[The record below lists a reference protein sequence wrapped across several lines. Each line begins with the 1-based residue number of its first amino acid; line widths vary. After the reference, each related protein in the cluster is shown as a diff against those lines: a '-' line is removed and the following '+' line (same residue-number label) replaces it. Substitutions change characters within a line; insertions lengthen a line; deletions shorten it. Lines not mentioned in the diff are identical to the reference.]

1 MGLAKSLSVVALGSV
16 ALVACARSD
25 GPKLDSAAAT
35 VAKTAAAA
43 QVSAG
48 LVTQY
53 PPRQPVPVAWN
64 FDSMPAGVAPAGFL
78 FGRTG
83 GGNAGRWIVRPA
95 ENPPSRPNV
104 LVQTDTNRTSNRLP
118 FAVADTF
125 SLRDVNL
132 SVRCRPISGNVDQAC
147 GLVFRYLDENNYYVT
162 RANALEGNVRLYYV
176 KDGRRR
182 EIASWSGKVAR
193 GEWHTLA
200 VNAVGDEIDVSWN
213 GRQVISKRDGTFK
226 GSGRIG
232 VWLKADSYTEYDDLS
247 ARPATT
253 GKPR

>member
-1 MGLAKSLSVVALGSV
+1 MCPIA
-16 ALVACARSD
+16 D
-25 GPKLDSAAAT
+25 GPKLDSAVAT

-43 QVSAG
+43 EVSAG
-48 LVTQY
+48 LITQY
-53 PPRQPVPVAWN
+53 PPSEPVPVAWN
-64 FDSMPAGVAPAGFL
+64 FDSIPAGVAPAGFL

-83 GGNAGRWIVRPA
+83 SGTPGSWIVRA
-95 ENPPSRPNV
+95 VENPPSRPNV
-104 LVQTDTNRTSNRLP
+104 LVQTNTDRTSNRFP
-118 FAVADTF
+118 VAVTDTL

-132 SVRCRPISGNVDQAC
+132 SVRCRPISGKVDQTC

-162 RANALEGNVRLYYV
+162 RANALEDNVRLYYV

-200 VNAVGDEIDVSWN
+200 VNAVGEQIDVSWN
-213 GRQVISKRDGTFK
+213 GRHVISKRDGTFK

-253 GKPR
+253 GRPQ